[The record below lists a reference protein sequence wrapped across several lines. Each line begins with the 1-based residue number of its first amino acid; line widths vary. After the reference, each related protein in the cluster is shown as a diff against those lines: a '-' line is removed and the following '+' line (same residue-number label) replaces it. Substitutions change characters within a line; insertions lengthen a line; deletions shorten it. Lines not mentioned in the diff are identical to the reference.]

1 MTFTRKS
8 ANLVPIEDTVFAIVK
23 LAKEDKEKNGPEGVV
38 DATIGSLYGE
48 DGKLVAYDS
57 VFDHYDQID
66 HRVKAAYAASFTG
79 NPDYRRDVYD
89 WVTRGKTEP
98 LAHSVIATPGGSG
111 ADSTALT
118 TFLDEGETVILPD
131 IAWGSYKLMASQN
144 NLKSVTYS
152 MFDGDGFNLK
162 SVAEAMEKTAKT
174 QERLVVVVNDPC
186 HNPTGYSMTMQEWKS
201 LIALLNS
208 YSERMPVI
216 LIDDIAYIDYAYDPE
231 HSRDYMGLF
240 PEISSQVLICIAF
253 SCSKT
258 LTSYGLRCGAAVLL
272 AREADAVR
280 EAEIVFEKAARATW
294 SNIPNAAM
302 ANFSWVITQN
312 RSAFE
317 LEKQKYVSLMRQRS
331 SIFLKEAEDAGL
343 AIYPY
348 REGFFIT
355 LAIPDNALRSRIH
368 EALLSEHIYTVQV
381 NHGIRVAICSLPV
394 DKVRGLA
401 ARIKAVENAVQG
413 A

>member
-8 ANLVPIEDTVFAIVK
+8 ANLVPIEDTVFAVVN
-23 LAKEDKEKNGPEGVV
+23 LAKEDKQKNGPEKVV

-57 VFDHYDQID
+57 VFNHYDAID

-79 NPDYRRDVYD
+79 NPDYRRDVYS

-111 ADSTALT
+111 AVSTSFT

-131 IAWGSYKLMASQN
+131 IAWGSYQLMASQN
-144 NLKSVTYS
+144 NLKAVTYS
-152 MFDGDGFNLK
+152 MFDGGSFNLK
-162 SVAEAMEKTAKT
+162 SVAEAMAKTAET
-174 QERLVVVVNDPC
+174 QDRLVVVVNDPC
-186 HNPTGYSMTMQEWKS
+186 HNPTGYSMTMQEWDS
-201 LIALLNS
+201 LIALLND
-208 YSERMPVI
+208 YSKKMPVI

-240 PEISSQVLICIAF
+240 TKISSQVLICIAF

-258 LTSYGLRCGAAVLL
+258 LTSYGLRCGAALLL
-272 AREADAVR
+272 ARDPASVR

-302 ANFSWVITQN
+302 ANFSWVTTENRAAFEQEKQQYVALLRE
-312 RSAFE
+312 RSA
-317 LEKQKYVSLMRQRS
+317 
-331 SIFLKEAEDAGL
+331 IFLKEAKAADL

-355 LAIPDNALRSRIH
+355 LAISDNALRSRVH
-368 EALLSEHIYTVQV
+368 ETLIREHIYTVQV
-381 NHGIRVAICSLPV
+381 NHGIRVAVCSLPLA
-394 DKVRGLA
+394 KVHGLA
-401 ARIKAVENAVQG
+401 ARIKAVENEVQG